1 LAGNSIKPALEISNL
16 RALAARACADVF
28 AGSSLDEAL
37 ERESAHLGGGD
48 RALLRALAYG
58 VMRER
63 SLLEWL
69 LSQLLDKPLR
79 QEPLLLALLLC
90 GLQQLRAMRVPPH
103 AAVAETVAAATVL
116 DKPWAKGLVNAVL
129 RRYQREHAALEAALP
144 LGSDVRLS
152 YPQWLVAAI
161 KQDWPE
167 RWRAVLAAGNEQGPL
182 TLRVNRRRSTRAQYL
197 SDLAAAGVGAQAI
210 EAADDAVGLIEA
222 TAVERV
228 PGFGEGRVSVQDAS
242 AQLAAGLL
250 QAEPGMRVLDACAA
264 PGGKTA
270 HLLERYDLQQLVA
283 LDRDGR
289 RLQRV
294 RENLERLG
302 LEATLIAADANAT
315 GIWWNGLAFDRI
327 LLDAPCSGSGVIRRH
342 PDIKWLR
349 RDSDIK
355 QMARQQLKLL
365 QALWPLLAPGG
376 LLLYAT
382 CSILHA
388 EGEAVLREFLAA
400 TGDATESAIDA
411 DWGEAC
417 SIGRRLPPGGHF
429 DGFYYARLHKH
440 ATAAAGI
447 L

>member
-1 LAGNSIKPALEISNL
+1 MAENSIKPASEISNL
-16 RALAARACADVF
+16 RALAARACAAVF
-28 AGSSLDEAL
+28 AGSSLDDVL
-37 ERESAHLGGGD
+37 ERESAHLSSAD
-48 RALLRALAYG
+48 RALLRAIAYG

-63 SLLEWL
+63 SSLEWL

-103 AAVAETVAAATVL
+103 AAVAETVAAAAVL
-116 DKPWAKGLVNAVL
+116 DKPWAKGLVNALL
-129 RRYQREHAALEAALP
+129 RRYQREQAALEAALP
-144 LGSDVRLS
+144 LGSDLRLS

-161 KQDWPE
+161 KQDWPDS
-167 RWRAVLAAGNEQGPL
+167 WRAVLAAGNEQGPL
-182 TLRVNRRRSTRAQYL
+182 TLRVNRRLNTRDEYL
-197 SDLAAAGVGAQAI
+197 ADLAVAGVAAQAI
-210 EAADDAVGLIEA
+210 DSADDAVGLIEA
-222 TAVERV
+222 TAVDLV

-242 AQLAAGLL
+242 AQLAAELL
-250 QAEPGMRVLDACAA
+250 NIEPGMRVLDACAA

-270 HLLERYDLQQLVA
+270 HLLERYQLEQLVA

-315 GIWWNGLAFDRI
+315 DIWWNGVPFDRI
-327 LLDAPCSGSGVIRRH
+327 LLDAPCSGTGVIRRH

-349 RDSDIK
+349 RDTDIR
-355 QMARQQLKLL
+355 QMAKQQLKLL

-376 LLLYAT
+376 QLLYAT
-382 CSILHA
+382 CSILQA
-388 EGEAVLREFLAA
+388 EGADVLRDFLATQA
-400 TGDATESAIDA
+400 DATESAIAA

-417 SIGRRLPPGGHF
+417 GIGRRLPPGTHF
-429 DGFYYARLHKH
+429 DGFYYARLHKP
-440 ATAAAGI
+440 
-447 L
+447 